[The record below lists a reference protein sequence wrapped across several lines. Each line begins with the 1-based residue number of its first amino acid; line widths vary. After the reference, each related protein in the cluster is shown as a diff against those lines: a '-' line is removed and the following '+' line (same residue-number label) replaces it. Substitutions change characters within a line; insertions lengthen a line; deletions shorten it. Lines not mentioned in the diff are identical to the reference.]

1 MRVANKTNVLYAFE
15 YPGYEELSNHH
26 LPDWII
32 RFIEKG
38 HIAKNKAIL
47 PDGNAIYWHSAK
59 TLWGWKRIGTGD
71 YIVGQAYIL
80 DVCIPTS
87 FRSSYEI
94 IEE

>member
-1 MRVANKTNVLYAFE
+1 MRVVNKTNVLNAFE
-15 YPGYEELSNHH
+15 YLGYQELSNHH

-47 PDGNAIYWHSAK
+47 PNGNAIYWHSAK
-59 TLWGWKRIGTGD
+59 TLRGWKRIGTGD

-87 FRSSYEI
+87 FRSTYKI
-94 IEE
+94 VEE